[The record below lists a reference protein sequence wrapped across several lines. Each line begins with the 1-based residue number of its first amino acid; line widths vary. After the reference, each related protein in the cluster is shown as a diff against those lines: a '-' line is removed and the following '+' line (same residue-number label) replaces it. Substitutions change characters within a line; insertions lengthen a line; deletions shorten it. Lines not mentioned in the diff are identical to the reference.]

1 VKFSII
7 VCAYN
12 EEQYLEQ
19 CLESLYSQ
27 NYDKYD
33 YEILIIDNDSSDK
46 TPEIGQSFFRKYKN
60 ELKIKYF
67 RIKHVGLST
76 SRNFGVENAVGNIV
90 VFVDGDAIT
99 DMNLIKEYEKTFEE
113 KKCDFSG
120 GRINLLNTESKFANL
135 LQVTRFYQ
143 EYSKKLKYNFMHG
156 ANMAFKKKLLV
167 EYNFNDEIYSRGDD
181 TYLSN
186 VLLRNNYKFSFSEN
200 SFVFHERP
208 AKIKEYVSIL
218 RYEAMMS
225 YSVKNLINN
234 RMQLIKV
241 NYFKLFFKH
250 TAYLLS
256 ALSIF
261 LSFFN
266 VYFLGVFFV
275 YFYQKRFMIH
285 VAKQHSGTV
294 GFFGKLITMILIDI
308 IYNTFAI
315 VYFKTE
321 TINKVQAKIIITKKL
336 YK

>member
-1 VKFSII
+1 MKFSII

-27 NYDKYD
+27 NYDKND
-33 YEILIIDNDSSDK
+33 FEILIIDNESRDK

-60 ELKIKYF
+60 ELNIKYF

-76 SRNFGVENAVGNIV
+76 SRNFGVENADGNIV
-90 VFVDGDAIT
+90 IFVDGDAIT
-99 DMNLIKEYEKTFEE
+99 DMNLIEEYENTFEE
-113 KKCDFSG
+113 TNCDFSG
-120 GRINLLNTESKFANL
+120 GRINLLNAESKFANL

-156 ANMAFKKKLLV
+156 ANMAFKKELLV
-167 EYNFNDEIYSRGDD
+167 EHNFNDDIYSRGDD

-186 VLLRNNYKFSFSEN
+186 VLFRNNYKFSFSEN

-208 AKIKEYVSIL
+208 AKVKEYISVL

-225 YSVKNLINN
+225 FSVKNLINN
-234 RMQLIKV
+234 RLKLKKI
-241 NYFKLFFKH
+241 NYFKLLFKH
-250 TAYLLS
+250 TIYLVS
-256 ALSIF
+256 AISILF
-261 LSFFN
+261 SFFN
-266 VYFLGVFFV
+266 VYFLGIFFV
-275 YFYQKRFMIH
+275 YLYKKSFMIH
-285 VAKQHSGTV
+285 VAKQGNRTV
-294 GFFGKLITMILIDI
+294 GFFKKLTTMILIDI

-321 TINKVQAKIIITKKL
+321 IINKVQSKIFIIKKL
-336 YK
+336 HK